1 MITVWLYVNI
11 FLRCFPYFL
20 LPPLLSTFRL
30 WHICPSLIHVM
41 LLKGSIQIVINCWI
55 LFIIEVKSSRIKFKS
70 FTPVNSL
77 AELHIRNL
85 QACRDQQTI
94 YEGRTLL
101 FSYLY
106 FLCFFFLCPL
116 KSYMIWWSE
125 AERKQILMQTVPR
138 MSLKE
143 TLKRNSSWFW
153 RDWRV

>member
-106 FLCFFFLCPL
+106 FLCFFFFSVLWRAIWSGDLKQKGSKFSCRLFQGCPL
-116 KSYMIWWSE
+116 K
-125 AERKQILMQTVPR
+125 KL
-138 MSLKE
+138 
-143 TLKRNSSWFW
+143 
-153 RDWRV
+153 

>member
-11 FLRCFPYFL
+11 FLRCFLCFL

-30 WHICPSLIHVM
+30 WHICSSLIHIM
-41 LLKGSIQIVINCWI
+41 LLKDSTQILIHCWI

-85 QACRDQQTI
+85 QAHRDQQTI
-94 YEGRTLL
+94 YEGSILL
-101 FSYLY
+101 FSHLY
-106 FLCFFFLCPL
+106 FLYFFFLCPL
-116 KSYMIWWSE
+116 KSYMMWWSE

-138 MSLKE
+138 ISFNG
-143 TLKRNSSWFW
+143 TLKRSSSLFW